1 MGFVHTLNNYQI
13 GIKEQ
18 LINTSCMDI
27 ASTGHESVHAFNSSV
42 QKPESYLN
50 MLEPEIL
57 ASFTPAQLQAIHLM
71 LETAIPK
78 PSPKIVDLRFG
89 IDLVFSR
96 FYVVLLL
103 GQEKRRYRR
112 RYIPR
117 GIARVGNTIVAVLLL
132 LSMNLLVSLS
142 ILLLLY
148 LAKSAVGIDLFPQ
161 EHLSDQFQRF

>member
-1 MGFVHTLNNYQI
+1 
-13 GIKEQ
+13 
-18 LINTSCMDI
+18 MDI
-27 ASTGHESVHAFNSSV
+27 ASTG
-42 QKPESYLN
+42 PESIHAAHSLEQKSEAYLS

-57 ASFTPAQLQAIHLM
+57 ASFTPTQLQAIHLM
-71 LETAIPK
+71 LEAAIPK

-89 IDLVFSR
+89 IDLIFSR

-112 RYIPR
+112 HYIPR
-117 GIARVGNTIVAVLLL
+117 GIARIGNTIVAILLL
-132 LSMNLLVSLS
+132 ISMNLLISLS

-161 EHLSDQFQRF
+161 EHLGDQLQRF